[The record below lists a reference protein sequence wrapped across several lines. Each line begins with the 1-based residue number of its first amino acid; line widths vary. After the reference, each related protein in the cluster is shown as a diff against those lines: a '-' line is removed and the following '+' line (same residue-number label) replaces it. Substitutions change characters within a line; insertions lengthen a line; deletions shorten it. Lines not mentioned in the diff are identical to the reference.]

1 METAV
6 LIFLL
11 FILALSIFLGL
22 EMVSKI
28 PASLHTPFLSGST
41 AISGITVL
49 GAVLAAGLATGG
61 RNDFAAILGG
71 FAVALATASAVC
83 AFLLTDKMLKK

>member
-11 FILALSIFLGL
+11 FILVLSIFLGF
-22 EMVSKI
+22 EVAVKVPS
-28 PASLHTPFLSGST
+28 SLHTPFLSGLNLVS
-41 AISGITVL
+41 SITVL
-49 GAVLAAGLATGG
+49 GAILAAGLATGG
-61 RNDFAAILGG
+61 RNDFAAVLGG
-71 FAVALATASAVC
+71 LAVAFATTCAVG